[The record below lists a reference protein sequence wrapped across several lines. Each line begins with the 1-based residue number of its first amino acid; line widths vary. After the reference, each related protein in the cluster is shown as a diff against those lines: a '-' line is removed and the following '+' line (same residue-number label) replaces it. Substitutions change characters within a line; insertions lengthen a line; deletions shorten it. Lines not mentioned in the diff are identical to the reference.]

1 MKKIISNF
9 FERLKEISHPIFWAI
24 LVFLIGYFI
33 SKWIGNL
40 CSRALKKIRL
50 NQLLKGMGFEEAFF
64 RMGIKFD
71 AEKFI
76 GILARI
82 FFLILFLM
90 LAFDILEIKI
100 FVGFLE
106 KIILYYPNI
115 FVACLLFI
123 IAVFLS
129 NFSNKIL
136 IARLEKEKITYSA
149 FLGRWINLAIWIIM
163 ILAILYQLK
172 IVPEIILAVL
182 IGFVVAFAL
191 TIGISFGLGGK
202 DLVAK
207 FLKEFEEKFKK

>member
-1 MKKIISNF
+1 MGKESLEF
-9 FERLKEISHPIFWAI
+9 FERIKIILPSSFWAI

-33 SKWIGNL
+33 SRWLGNF
-40 CSRALKKIRL
+40 CSQALRKIRL
-50 NQLLKGMGFEEAFF
+50 NQLLKGMGWEEAFLK
-64 RMGIKFD
+64 MEIKFD

-76 GILARI
+76 GILVKI
-82 FFLILFLM
+82 FFMILFLM
-90 LAFDILEIKI
+90 WAFDILKFERI
-100 FVGFLE
+100 VGYLE
-106 KIILYYPNI
+106 KIISYYPNI

-123 IAVFLS
+123 AAVFLS

-149 FLGRWINLAIWIIM
+149 FLGRWISLAIWIII

-172 IVPEIILAVL
+172 IVPEIILVVL

-191 TIGISFGLGGK
+191 SIGISFGLGGK

>member
-1 MKKIISNF
+1 MQKEIFNF
-9 FERLKEISHPIFWAI
+9 FERLKGISHPIVWAI
-24 LVFLIGYFI
+24 IVFLIGYFI
-33 SKWIGNL
+33 SRWLGNL
-40 CSRALKKIRL
+40 CSKALKRMRL
-50 NQLLKGMGFEEAFF
+50 NQLLKGMGLEEAFF
-64 RMGIKFD
+64 RMEIKLD

-76 GILARI
+76 GTIVKI
-82 FFLILFLM
+82 FFIILFLM
-90 LAFDILEIKI
+90 LAFEILELKL
-100 FVGFLE
+100 FAGFLG
-106 KIILYYPNI
+106 KVIAYYSNI

-129 NFSNKIL
+129 NFANKIL

-149 FLGRWINLAIWIIM
+149 FLGRWINLAVWIVM

-182 IGFVVAFAL
+182 IGFVVAFSL